1 MYEKE
6 LKLLNSLY
14 IDGIREITK
23 INEDKEILKDIDE
36 LSAKI
41 FKEINNSIL
50 KGNFSI
56 IIDTS
61 SYNEKSIKIIRK
73 CLKKN
78 KFKVKY
84 INSCDAYTGMTNCLI
99 IKW

>member
-14 IDGIREITK
+14 VDKIKEMTK
-23 INEDKEILKDIDE
+23 INEDKLILEGINE
-36 LSAKI
+36 LSTKI
-41 FKEINNSIL
+41 FKEVNDSIL

-61 SYNEKSIKIIRK
+61 SYNKESIKIIKK

-78 KFKVKY
+78 RFKVKY